1 MARRLRAPSI
11 ARPSLLSLS
20 SLRLRGT
27 ADTAD
32 RSVGDRPAGLG
43 IPAFNLL
50 SETGSEPPRRH
61 RQATVAAAAVA
72 ALVVAS
78 GLGWAYAWASAD
90 LAETRAAYDAARVNL
105 AALDVPAAPP
115 AEKTQVRLR
124 EERDVRKTA
133 LASALASRIAW
144 DRVLREASLVIPE
157 DVWLTSLSANV
168 QPAPAPAPAAA
179 GGGEQGSTRLM
190 IDGYTRSQRSVAR
203 LLARLTI
210 VPAFR
215 SVQLLG
221 STRTVVA
228 KQEVFKFSLAATL
241 KSPERTA

>member
-1 MARRLRAPSI
+1 MADVRRLRAPLV
-11 ARPSLLSLS
+11 ARLSGSSVLSLP
-20 SLRLRGT
+20 LRRK
-27 ADTAD
+27 ADTGRFAGP
-32 RSVGDRPAGLG
+32 RGLG

-50 SETGSEPPRRH
+50 SDGGSEPPPHGRP
-61 RQATVAAAAVA
+61 AAVAAAGLA

-90 LAETRAAYDAARVNL
+90 LAETRASYDAARVKL
-105 AALDVPAAPP
+105 AALDVPVAPP
-115 AEKTQVRLR
+115 AEKSLVRLR
-124 EERDVRKTA
+124 EERDLRKTA
-133 LASALASRIAW
+133 LASALSTRIAW
-144 DRVLREASLVIPE
+144 DRVLREVSLVIPE

-168 QPAPAPAPAAA
+168 QPESAPDSASAAA
-179 GGGEQGSTRLM
+179 AASTKLLV
-190 IDGYTRSQRSVAR
+190 DGYTRSQRSVAR
-203 LLARLTI
+203 LLARLSI

-241 KSPERTA
+241 KSPERPT